1 MKSALIM
8 IATCMGVTAVAAA
21 PVAAPQGHDLKM
33 DIQQMGS
40 KNEDTDHKSLQGE
53 TGVIPLVGIAAPI
66 NVALQD
72 SDVGI

>member
-21 PVAAPQGHDLKM
+21 PAAAPQGHDLAM

-40 KNEDTDHKSLQGE
+40 KESEHKSSHGE
-53 TGVIPLVGIAAPI
+53 VGGWTLVALAAPV